1 MTTKTLFTV
10 YMAWMARAL
19 QRRGF
24 KIVRVAENKNKPG
37 YSIYQFIDS
46 AELQSAICQIIE
58 EKKNKQ

>member
-1 MTTKTLFTV
+1 MLYTV

-24 KIVRVAENKNKPG
+24 KIVRITENKNKPG
-37 YSIYQFIDS
+37 YSVYQFIDS
-46 AELQSAICQIIE
+46 PQLQNAINQIIN